1 MLMVSVALVM
11 AVVVTN
17 IYAKKNS
24 KSWCWPWLV
33 NMAARWCLVE
43 YTASFISDS
52 DDTPIRRQSTDGAN
66 GSLGLV

>member
-24 KSWCWPWLV
+24 TSWCWPWLV
-33 NMAARWCLVE
+33 DIAGRFCSSE
-43 YTASFISDS
+43 YSASSEELY
-52 DDTPIRRQSTDGAN
+52 IRRQSDGMN
-66 GSLGLV
+66 GALRSVTN